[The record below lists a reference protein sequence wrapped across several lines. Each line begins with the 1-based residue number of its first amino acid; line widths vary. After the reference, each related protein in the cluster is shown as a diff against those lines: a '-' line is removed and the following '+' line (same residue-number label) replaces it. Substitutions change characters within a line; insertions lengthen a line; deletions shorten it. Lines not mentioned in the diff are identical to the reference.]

1 MSGKAANGEGSLYRE
16 IDGAWRATYRVP
28 GESRPRRVRGRT
40 REEALHR
47 RGQALTKAL
56 TVEPRPSTTTLSAS
70 STIAEFASWWLKT
83 VASVRVRRSSLGKYV
98 DRVERI
104 TAWLGDVRIGSL
116 RAEQVATWQ
125 SQVLTS
131 LSAKHCGRHQSN
143 LSISHGRGGQPRADR
158 DEPSRPCTPTEDTDI
173 DTAGAH
179 GCRGSGRRC
188 RRRGRPFRRR
198 HRAAVRAG
206 LASVGGARAGLAGP
220 RPRRRRRHRLPGEC
234 VRRRRRD
241 DARATQD
248 GRCQGPPSADTR
260 RGRPVAPPPRGSG
273 PRTPS
278 APEQPGRQ
286 SSTRVGR
293 SSWSSPRRPA
303 D

>member
-40 REEALHR
+40 REEALRR

-70 STIAEFASWWLKT
+70 STIAEFASWWLNT
-83 VASVRVRRSSLGKYV
+83 VASVRVRPSSLGKYV

-125 SQVLTS
+125 SRAARLP
-131 LSAKHCGRHQSN
+131 LRKHCGRHQSN
-143 LSISHGRGGQPRADR
+143 IPIGHGRGGQPRSDR
-158 DEPSRPCTPTEDTDI
+158 DEPSRPGTPTEDTDV

-179 GCRGSGRRC
+179 GCRGSGRRG

-198 HRAAVRAG
+198 DRAAVRAG
-206 LASVGGARAGLAGP
+206 LASVGGARPGLAGP

-248 GRCQGPPSADTR
+248 GRCQGPPSVDTR
-260 RGRPVAPPPRGSG
+260 RGRPVAPPPARL
-273 PRTPS
+273 RTKS
-278 APEQPGRQ
+278 VGAPERRGRT

-293 SSWSSPRRPA
+293 SISSSPRRPA